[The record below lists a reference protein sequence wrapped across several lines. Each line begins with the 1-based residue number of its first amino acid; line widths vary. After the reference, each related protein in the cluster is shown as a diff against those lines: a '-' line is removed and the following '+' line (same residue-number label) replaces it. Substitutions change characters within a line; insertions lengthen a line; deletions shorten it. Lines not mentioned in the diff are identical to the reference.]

1 MKPWL
6 KFKKKKKKKKKR
18 KKKRKDNNNIIILS
32 FHLVTGSL
40 ASLSI
45 ECLCKKMKNL
55 IWLIVWL
62 V

>member
-6 KFKKKKKKKKKR
+6 KFKKKKKKKRKEKR
-18 KKKRKDNNNIIILS
+18 KEKIIS